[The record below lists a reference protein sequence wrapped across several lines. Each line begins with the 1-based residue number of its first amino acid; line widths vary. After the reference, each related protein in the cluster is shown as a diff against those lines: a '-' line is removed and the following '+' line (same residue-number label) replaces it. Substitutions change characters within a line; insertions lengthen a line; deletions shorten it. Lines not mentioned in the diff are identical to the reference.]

1 MERTTMHELTVM
13 VKAVWYSIIVVV
25 FNQTRHV
32 GAMSKKQEKKKTPL
46 EHWSPVS
53 LIGIGVQHVSIVVV
67 EEDLH
72 HEN

>member
-1 MERTTMHELTVM
+1 MNDHELIVM
-13 VKAVWYSIIVVV
+13 VRAMWYSVIVVV

-53 LIGIGVQHVSIVVV
+53 LIGIGVRHVLDIGT
-67 EEDLH
+67 LPKMACRC
-72 HEN
+72 NLK